1 MSNKQSVCLLVAH
14 DAGGAEILAHY
25 VQQQLSPEN
34 CLFVIDGPAKKV
46 FQRILGEV
54 SCCSLQQG
62 LAQADWCLCGTSWQ
76 SDLEWQAVKQA
87 KLLGKRVVSF
97 IDHWVNYQQRFIRK
111 GELMLP
117 DELWVGDQYAEEIA
131 RKIFLGTSICLVDN
145 PYLKSIAQEIKQYKK
160 ECTHVDGVETTLLFL
175 SENISGH
182 AKLKYG
188 DAHYFGYTEFEAI
201 EFLLSNLEL
210 LDSQIKTVL
219 IRPHPS
225 DYPDK
230 YADILKRYP
239 DKVRM
244 SQGETLLSDILSA
257 NWVAGCQSM
266 ALVAAL
272 LAEKIVFSCIPLPRK
287 CCLPYPEI
295 ISLWERVNKNTL

>member
-1 MSNKQSVCLLVAH
+1 MTKVINRVLIVAH

-25 VQQQLSPEN
+25 VQQQLLLEN

-46 FQRILGEV
+46 FKRVLGEL

-76 SDLEWQAVKQA
+76 SDLEWQALKQA

-97 IDHWVNYQQRFIRK
+97 IDHWINYQQRFIRS

-117 DELWVGDQYAEEIA
+117 DELWVGDYYAKEIA
-131 RKIFLGTSICLVDN
+131 QKTFPDIPIYLVDN
-145 PYLKSIAQEIKQYKK
+145 PYLKSIAREIKQLKTGFVQDEDAK
-160 ECTHVDGVETTLLFL
+160 TTLLFV

-182 AKLKYG
+182 ARLKYG
-188 DAHYFGYTEFEAI
+188 DEHYFGYTEFEAI
-201 EFLLSNLEL
+201 EFLLSNLDS

-239 DKVRM
+239 DKLRM
-244 SQGETLLSDILSA
+244 SQGETLLSDIQGA
-257 NWVAGCQSM
+257 NWVAGCESM
-266 ALVAAL
+266 ALVVAL
-272 LAEKIVFSCIPLPRK
+272 LAGKTVISCIPAAVPCHLPHQ
-287 CCLPYPEI
+287 EI
-295 ISLWERVNKNTL
+295 ISLRDIVK